1 MLELF
6 YVSFLVVVTYVG
18 PPLGWMQFDQ
28 PFMSKVE
35 CEAYIDNNWNNLQEA
50 LQERLTYQEIKT
62 LQCMTSKQV
71 HELNIQLGTSA
82 HPE

>member
-6 YVSFLVVVTYVG
+6 YVSFLVVVTYVS

-28 PFMSKVE
+28 PFMTKVE
-35 CEAYIDNNWNNLQEA
+35 CEAYIDNNWNNLQEV
-50 LQERLTYQEIKT
+50 LQERLTYQELKS

-71 HELNIQLGTSA
+71 QDLNILLGSTGY
-82 HPE
+82 PE

>member
-28 PFMSKVE
+28 PFITKVE

-50 LQERLTYQEIKT
+50 LQEQLTYQEIKT
-62 LQCMTSKQV
+62 LQCMTKATV
-71 HELNIQLGTSA
+71 RELNTNFF
-82 HPE
+82 HPGH